1 MDNFSVTL
9 VFLHVTYTVGILAY
23 CLDVHVDSLSPAFLF
38 DPFSMLFVL
47 EFMKYS

>member
-1 MDNFSVTL
+1 MDNFTVTL

-23 CLDVHVDSLSPAFLF
+23 CLDVHVHSSPVFLF
-38 DPFSMLFVL
+38 DPFSMLFVS

>member
-1 MDNFSVTL
+1 MDNFSVTP

>member
-1 MDNFSVTL
+1 MDNFTVTP

-23 CLDVHVDSLSPAFLF
+23 CLGVHIESLSRFFLF